1 MVGWGRGRR
10 CCSTNQEV
18 CWYVFLKFSRKRDE
32 RADHTVNIELSFS
45 SLSLFGYDNGNIE
58 LGLESYQPVA
68 CLLTSIGYSK
78 RVQIQTQRH
87 HHRQTHQHNSIRTIA
102 QRNCIQLLL
111 FLRVY
116 HMSCICYFVQALQSM
131 KQIIHN
137 FISSVGSTTGVVAS
151 IMVAPEF
158 KQIAYTTRKPK
169 IFLKLIQVEPICLC
183 NLIYELTDSSQC

>member
-1 MVGWGRGRR
+1 MLIVVFFGDVVGWGWGRR

-18 CWYVFLKFSRKRDE
+18 CWHIFLKFSRKRGE

-169 IFLKLIQVEPICLC
+169 IFLKLIK
-183 NLIYELTDSSQC
+183 